1 MKKSRFTEEQIIG
14 FLKQAE
20 AGMPIKELCRQ
31 GGFSDATFY
40 KWRAKYGGMQAT
52 DAKRLRELEGENAKL
67 KRLLAEAHLDIH
79 ALKDVFGVKPLA
91 PQVRRDAATQ
101 MIAQHHLSERRA
113 CRLVGLSRDSYR
125 NPPVVDEATQQLS
138 AKIVEIAQVR
148 RRFGYRRIHDVL
160 RPQFPGV
167 NHKRVYRLY
176 SQAQLA
182 VRKRK
187 KIRRAAS
194 ERVPLTVPTRVNEVW
209 SMDFV
214 SDSLANGRRIKCLT
228 VADDFTH
235 ECVDIA
241 VDYGISGQ
249 YVTRLL
255 DRAAIFRGYPAAV
268 RTDNGPEF
276 TCRAHGDGSFGR
288 RLAQLARIDLLV
300 IDDFAIAPVTAAD
313 RNDLLELLDDRVG
326 SRSTLITSQLPV
338 SNWHQWLDDPTLADA
353 ILDRIVHSA
362 QKIALKGESLRK
374 KQDSV

>member
-79 ALKDVFGVKPLA
+79 ALKDVFGGKALA

-148 RRFGYRRIHDVL
+148 RRFGYRRIHDLL

-176 SQAQLA
+176 SQSQLA

-276 TCRAHGDGSFGR
+276 TCRAFIAWAQAHDVRHILIQPGRPMQNGYIESFNGKFRDECLNEHWFQTLPQARSEIAIWRQDYNEVRPHSSLGR
-288 RLAQLARIDLLV
+288 IPPAEFAQRHRTKNQ
-300 IDDFAIAPVTAAD
+300 APPAT
-313 RNDLLELLDDRVG
+313 RNE
-326 SRSTLITSQLPV
+326 I
-338 SNWHQWLDDPTLADA
+338 
-353 ILDRIVHSA
+353 
-362 QKIALKGESLRK
+362 K
-374 KQDSV
+374 